1 MCRPITWVSIF
12 IASSASVPVVGSNQ
26 VPRGCPSTTPDE
38 LTLLQAAASTKS
50 AATNSADKIDADSA
64 RPSDVCMDLETHFD
78 DSVVHNAEPLGVPL
92 VLDSKAPDVIGS
104 ATAKQFSALVMA
116 VRAALWLLS
125 LCFFASGAMRWFP
138 AATKPSAVVAS
149 CVSTTT
155 DSPVIA
161 LAPQC
166 SELLEAAL
174 QGDDARCESLLDME
188 RLFVGS
194 GPPEELT
201 AADAWGTTALHAAA
215 AGGSAIVAELFLEFG
230 VHVDPVDAREETPLH
245 IAAREGHIEVCELL
259 AKRGASLRAVNAEN
273 LTPLAVAGCAGQAK
287 ACRRL
292 LALGAGVEGLPDEEM
307 PDMLFELL
315 EERQAAAPPSKSS
328 RGAIAA
334 YPACLYA
341 I

>member
-1 MCRPITWVSIF
+1 
-12 IASSASVPVVGSNQ
+12 
-26 VPRGCPSTTPDE
+26 
-38 LTLLQAAASTKS
+38 
-50 AATNSADKIDADSA
+50 
-64 RPSDVCMDLETHFD
+64 VCVDFETRFD
-78 DSVVHNAEPLGVPL
+78 GSVVHDAEPLGAPS
-92 VLDSKAPDVIGS
+92 VLDPKAPDVIGS
-104 ATAKQFSALVMA
+104 ATATPASALVMA
-116 VRAALWLLS
+116 VRAGIWLLS
-125 LCFFASGAMRWFP
+125 ICFFASGAIRWFP
-138 AATKPSAVVAS
+138 VAS
-149 CVSTTT
+149 KSRPAVATCVRTIT

-161 LAPQC
+161 VAPEC

-215 AGGSAIVAELFLEFG
+215 AGGSHIVVELFLEFW
-230 VHVDPVDAREETPLH
+230 VHVDPVDARDETPLH

-259 AKRGASLRAVNAEN
+259 ARRGASLRAVNAEN
-273 LTPLAVAGCAGQAK
+273 LTPLAVAGYAGQAT

-307 PDMLFELL
+307 PDMLCELL
-315 EERQAAAPPSKSS
+315 EERQATASPIKSF
-328 RGAIAA
+328 RRALAA